1 MAAARSGYAV
11 TAIDA
16 FADKQT
22 IESAKKTVVV
32 GFDEQGFIAD
42 ALLKAITQLDLSDC
56 LGCIYGSGFEA
67 QPNLLQKIAEVV
79 PLIGN
84 APETVNAIKD
94 AAQFFS
100 VLGQLNIAH
109 PAVFD
114 VLPDK
119 DENNRSAVYL
129 KKFSAGSGGAHIS
142 LVSLNDAKLNN
153 KKLLNNEYYQQQLN
167 GQSVSLLFLADRQK
181 VEVIGFN
188 EQWLNPRDTMPF
200 RYGGAVGHI
209 ELSNSVGQQ
218 LIEAAE
224 RLTVAFGLLGLNS
237 LDAIVQDD
245 KAYVLEVNP
254 RLSAT
259 VDLYDNTA
267 LSLIDRHV
275 QACLNQARLNQEGFG
290 SEYQNQQ
297 SQVQETLVKKS
308 QVKKHKAHTIVYAA
322 SDTEIVPS
330 IEWPSWVVDTPFNL
344 YETKKILAG
353 APICTVTAYAESAEA
368 AKQLVYTRVKIVQSL
383 LKIKTSPHNK
393 KANNITIVEKV

>member
-100 VLGQLNIAH
+100 ALGQLNIAH

-119 DENNRSAVYL
+119 DENNKSAVYL

-259 VDLYDNTA
+259 VDLYDNTVEN
-267 LSLIDRHV
+267 LIDRHV
-275 QACLNQARLNQEGFG
+275 QVCLNQEDFG
-290 SEYQNQQ
+290 SEYQSQQ
-297 SQVQETLVKKS
+297 SQVQKT
-308 QVKKHKAHTIVYAA
+308 QVKKHKAHAIMYAI

-353 APICTVTAYAESAEA
+353 APICNVTAYAESAEA